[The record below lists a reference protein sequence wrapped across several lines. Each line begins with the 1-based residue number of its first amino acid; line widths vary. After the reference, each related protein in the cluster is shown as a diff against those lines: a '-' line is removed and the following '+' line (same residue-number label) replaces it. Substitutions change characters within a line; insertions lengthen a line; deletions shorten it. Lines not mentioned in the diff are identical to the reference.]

1 MKKEN
6 KELEL
11 SKKLEYIG
19 LNLDEIPET
28 LKLVEDL
35 QFKPNVGLDEKK
47 YRQYRF
53 VSPKEI
59 EILLSPTNRLDDV
72 KEKYSKASPLVS
84 YLIPNNEENAERCE
98 IFKNML
104 REVKIE
110 EIEKIEQDQQ
120 ALNKKI
126 PFKVRYPGNY
136 LWQIYYSSASNKYF
150 MIVPTEDKDYSTFF
164 YVLKKQ
170 IEKKK
175 AGKVFVPICNADYS
189 KELLNKTEIQSLEN
203 YLWLFTKDWPSIY
216 EVYDKN
222 EKVSLQI
229 VGTTE
234 VYGKIKSEYKV
245 KLSNKIEATKFFKLV
260 KALFI
265 LQSELPNYYKFD
277 TQIDKQ
283 GSLEFYYEGQLLQYD
298 DLSDWVNDQYK
309 KLLEIQKKSTKENS
323 ELKEK
328 LNKLKNQSEEL
339 EMEYLSKEKQISTFL
354 ECKKTFFGKVKYFF
368 KYSGKKSKRKEEKP
382 KEVKQEKVKIEKEEE
397 IDETLKKQYTLDEL
411 LEKGKK
417 ASEKETELKN
427 TKMDI
432 NALKLK
438 NVNLVK
444 KIENATAFIDE
455 IDSHKKS
462 IFEFW
467 KYSNKDEVQALEEG
481 EEEPVNVKPH
491 SKVFDYEEDFD
502 EFGTTMDKIQ
512 RDILS
517 KEELDSIYLT
527 TTNQIEIMNKLK
539 TNTTE
544 PKELD
549 KWLKQ
554 IKTDLKNEKDMTEEE
569 VVDIFGGLSEDT
581 RKVKKLA
588 NKSHR
593 EQPKNKYSILKIS
606 KSIKTVD
613 YKVALNNAIR
623 TIDKAINKNQLGQ
636 EISAYE
642 WTEEENID
650 PNKINI
656 FNLDP
661 EKEIEEALKA
671 TENTKINLYKMNLNK
686 GINAIAFSNCVY
698 FDNQN
703 KTLPLG
709 MDKDT
714 RILTKILDTD
724 IQLNSKKTVRVGRLE
739 DEKDEASKLIIKT
752 INILEYTVKPIEEN
766 TEK

>member
-1 MKKEN
+1 
-6 KELEL
+6 
-11 SKKLEYIG
+11 
-19 LNLDEIPET
+19 
-28 LKLVEDL
+28 
-35 QFKPNVGLDEKK
+35 
-47 YRQYRF
+47 
-53 VSPKEI
+53 
-59 EILLSPTNRLDDV
+59 
-72 KEKYSKASPLVS
+72 
-84 YLIPNNEENAERCE
+84 
-98 IFKNML
+98 
-104 REVKIE
+104 
-110 EIEKIEQDQQ
+110 
-120 ALNKKI
+120 
-126 PFKVRYPGNY
+126 
-136 LWQIYYSSASNKYF
+136 
-150 MIVPTEDKDYSTFF
+150 
-164 YVLKKQ
+164 
-170 IEKKK
+170 
-175 AGKVFVPICNADYS
+175 
-189 KELLNKTEIQSLEN
+189 
-203 YLWLFTKDWPSIY
+203 
-216 EVYDKN
+216 
-222 EKVSLQI
+222 
-229 VGTTE
+229 
-234 VYGKIKSEYKV
+234 
-245 KLSNKIEATKFFKLV
+245 
-260 KALFI
+260 
-265 LQSELPNYYKFD
+265 
-277 TQIDKQ
+277 
-283 GSLEFYYEGQLLQYD
+283 
-298 DLSDWVNDQYK
+298 
-309 KLLEIQKKSTKENS
+309 
-323 ELKEK
+323 
-328 LNKLKNQSEEL
+328 
-339 EMEYLSKEKQISTFL
+339 
-354 ECKKTFFGKVKYFF
+354 
-368 KYSGKKSKRKEEKP
+368 
-382 KEVKQEKVKIEKEEE
+382 
-397 IDETLKKQYTLDEL
+397 
-411 LEKGKK
+411 
-417 ASEKETELKN
+417 
-427 TKMDI
+427 
-432 NALKLK
+432 
-438 NVNLVK
+438 
-444 KIENATAFIDE
+444 
-455 IDSHKKS
+455 
-462 IFEFW
+462 
-467 KYSNKDEVQALEEG
+467 
-481 EEEPVNVKPH
+481 
-491 SKVFDYEEDFD
+491 
-502 EFGTTMDKIQ
+502 MDKIQ

-686 GINAIAFSNCVY
+686 GINVIAFSNCVY